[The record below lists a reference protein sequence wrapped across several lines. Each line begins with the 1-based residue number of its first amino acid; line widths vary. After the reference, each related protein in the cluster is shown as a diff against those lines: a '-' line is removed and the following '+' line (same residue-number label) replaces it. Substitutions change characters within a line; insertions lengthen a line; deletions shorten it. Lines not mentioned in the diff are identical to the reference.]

1 MLRLKYTW
9 TNTVNKLVFHGLY
22 SIPDSTPFS
31 PSAWTFCLKQ
41 RCFLVVFFLFLIFL
55 CSSHR
60 LALMNSQLNERR
72 ASLFRPNSGQPAGPR
87 QGEWT
92 THCSDC
98 SAGSTFFCFVS
109 LDFFFFKLLPKLDL
123 RRVQDVDLFTTVLI
137 CSRFPS
143 YCSKMTVWSQQVIHT
158 RPLLSAGGNLPHHQ
172 WSRAPDALP
181 PPLLGEELTR
191 LVSSLGRSR
200 PLLIS
205 TASGHR
211 PSTTSSFFILL
222 FHFSYF
228 FFSSSQFTVN
238 CQLFVSRYFFSYSW
252 TTYKFSVELFLCSL
266 KNLETFHINFASSI
280 NS

>member
-1 MLRLKYTW
+1 
-9 TNTVNKLVFHGLY
+9 
-22 SIPDSTPFS
+22 
-31 PSAWTFCLKQ
+31 
-41 RCFLVVFFLFLIFL
+41 
-55 CSSHR
+55 
-60 LALMNSQLNERR
+60 
-72 ASLFRPNSGQPAGPR
+72 
-87 QGEWT
+87 
-92 THCSDC
+92 
-98 SAGSTFFCFVS
+98 
-109 LDFFFFKLLPKLDL
+109 
-123 RRVQDVDLFTTVLI
+123 
-137 CSRFPS
+137 
-143 YCSKMTVWSQQVIHT
+143 MTVWSQQVIHT
-158 RPLLSAGGNLPHHQ
+158 RPLLSAGGNLPHRQ

-238 CQLFVSRYFFSYSW
+238 CQLFVSRSFFSYSW

-280 NS
+280 NSVFWFFFCISKYIFPSSFSFFTLSVLFPYRSTGFALFIFLLLCSLWSRVFLSSLNRHFIPPPGPRPPSDPHGRFADNKHISGIGTSPGVSAALD

>member
-1 MLRLKYTW
+1 MVFIQLLIQLHSHLLPGLFASTKVVFWLFFSFPNISLLLPQVGFDELTAEWASGFSVQAKLW
-9 TNTVNKLVFHGLY
+9 TACRSSSRWVNHTLL
-22 SIPDSTPFS
+22 
-31 PSAWTFCLKQ
+31 WLFCS
-41 RCFLVVFFLFLIFL
+41 FNFFLFCQF
-55 CSSHR
+55 
-60 LALMNSQLNERR
+60 
-72 ASLFRPNSGQPAGPR
+72 G
-87 QGEWT
+87 
-92 THCSDC
+92 
-98 SAGSTFFCFVS
+98 
-109 LDFFFFKLLPKLDL
+109 FFFFKLLPKLDL

-228 FFSSSQFTVN
+228 FFSSSQLTVN
-238 CQLFVSRYFFSYSW
+238 CQLFVSRSS
-252 TTYKFSVELFLCSL
+252 SLIVEPPISSL
-266 KNLETFHINFASSI
+266 LNCFCVFT
-280 NS
+280 